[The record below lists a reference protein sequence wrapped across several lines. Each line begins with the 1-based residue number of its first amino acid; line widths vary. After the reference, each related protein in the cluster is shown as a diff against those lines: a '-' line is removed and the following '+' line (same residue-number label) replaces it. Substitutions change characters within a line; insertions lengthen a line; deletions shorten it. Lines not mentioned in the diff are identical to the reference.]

1 VARGYRRVLIEERF
15 VGPRV
20 GMMDVFQLAS
30 TMSDRAR
37 GLFEAV
43 AYVDVNAEG
52 DGNIKFAED
61 VVVNRGLRARMF
73 RSVDEAVKWILASPG
88 EGE

>member
-1 VARGYRRVLIEERF
+1 
-15 VGPRV
+15 
-20 GMMDVFQLAS
+20 
-30 TMSDRAR
+30 
-37 GLFEAV
+37 
-43 AYVDVNAEG
+43 
-52 DGNIKFAED
+52 